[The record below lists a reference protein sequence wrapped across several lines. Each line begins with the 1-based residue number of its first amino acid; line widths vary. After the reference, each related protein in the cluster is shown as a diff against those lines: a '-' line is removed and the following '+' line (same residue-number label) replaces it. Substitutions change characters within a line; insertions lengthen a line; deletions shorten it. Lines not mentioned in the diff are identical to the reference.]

1 MADQL
6 NEIPER
12 IEQGEQQFLNCKIGS
27 DTKPNSDADALVLTC
42 LENAL
47 SNSFLQIYYKYPD
60 FSRNSSNDYL
70 DIVAINPTIGL
81 LVIEIYDFEL
91 DDIEQIE
98 GPDWY
103 LKDRSKPI
111 RPTSIPNNGKVAI
124 RYEIE
129 QRGELTDDDDRS
141 IVPCQSLSILP
152 NITSNVFDSEY
163 PQVSKEKFLFKDDIR
178 DRDILFEKLDTLDR
192 SLTDETLRD
201 TLGVLK
207 FSNAISGEQLNTAAS
222 PNSKRELLER
232 IDQRLKILTDKQLEI
247 GLQTPDTPQQ
257 IRGIAG
263 SGKTVVTAFRAA
275 RLHWQHEDWNI
286 AVTFRNR
293 GLRQTLKQLIT
304 KFYHQFSDGEDYDDD
319 KIDIFSCVGR

>member
-257 IRGIAG
+257 IRG
-263 SGKTVVTAFRAA
+263 
-275 RLHWQHEDWNI
+275 
-286 AVTFRNR
+286 
-293 GLRQTLKQLIT
+293 
-304 KFYHQFSDGEDYDDD
+304 
-319 KIDIFSCVGR
+319 